1 MRAGFHAPKR
11 LFAGCAFTLWLF
23 FTPAH
28 AQTSESTASLRGVV
42 TNASGGGGLRK
53 AYLLLSPTIGS
64 KGGVSFTAVTNDQG
78 AFAIENIAP
87 GEYRLDVECT
97 GFLETQYGGGSS
109 FGERSVLKLSPG
121 DKLSGIEIKMTPQA
135 VLSGRVLAQ
144 DGDPWPH
151 ARVSI
156 FRVTWK
162 KGKRSVQP
170 ADSTT
175 LSPDVDDRG
184 EFRMAGLAPGSY
196 YVRAEPDQWW
206 EREHRSPAAR
216 QQPTWYPSSPDA
228 ESSTPLILAAGQQS
242 PEIEIRLRSGAGSTF
257 RIRGKVAGLT
267 EIPSPRGDPRM
278 GQRRIWARR
287 ISTEADV
294 EQSPSGNL
302 AADGSFAIP
311 SVPSGSYEIWVAQG
325 TYPPTT
331 LGHATV
337 QVDDRDV
344 EGVSIQLYAPQTLR
358 SNLKIEGSEGT
369 ESPGSLIYLEGT
381 DLLDRWPTARDDGSL
396 EFQEVGVGRYRVRLW
411 DSARPRFYLKSVRYG
426 NEESSD
432 GSFTL
437 VPDGGPLEVVLSARG
452 ARVTGAL
459 LRDGKTTTP
468 RVVLIPDTDDAARRE
483 NLSRSAVFDQNGV
496 FTIKAI
502 APGSYKLYGFESVPD
517 DIWLVPD
524 FLKEVESFGAAFKAA
539 EGDLKTIQLPL
550 VGKAETDRIL
560 AKLGLQN

>member
-1 MRAGFHAPKR
+1 MCAGFHGRKR
-11 LFAGCAFTLWLF
+11 FFAGCAFTLWLF
-23 FTPAH
+23 FTLAQ

-53 AYLLLSPTIGS
+53 AYLRLSPPIGS
-64 KGGVSFTAVTNDQG
+64 KGGVSLTAVTNDQG

-97 GFLETQYGGGSS
+97 GFLDTQYGGGSA
-109 FGERSVLKLSPG
+109 FGERSVLKLSAG
-121 DKLSGIEIKMTPQA
+121 DKLTGIEIKMTPQA
-135 VLSGRVLAQ
+135 VLSGRVLDQ

-151 ARVSI
+151 ANIQVLRV
-156 FRVTWK
+156 VWK
-162 KGKRSVQP
+162 KGKRSLE
-170 ADSTT
+170 AAEASGFWG
-175 LSPDVDDRG
+175 VDDRG
-184 EFRMAGLAPGSY
+184 EFRIAELAPGRY
-196 YVRAEPDQWW
+196 YVRAEPDVYW
-206 EREHRSPAAR
+206 EREHRPPAAR
-216 QQPTWYPSSPDA
+216 QQATWYPSSPDA
-228 ESSTPLILAAGQQS
+228 ESSTPVILAAGQQS

-381 DLLDRWPTARDDGSL
+381 DLLDRWPTTRDDGSL

-432 GSFTL
+432 GGFTL

-459 LRDGKTTTP
+459 LRD
-468 RVVLIPDTDDAARRE
+468 E
-483 NLSRSAVFDQNGV
+483 
-496 FTIKAI
+496 KAQR
-502 APGSYKLYGFESVPD
+502 PEWF
-517 DIWLVPD
+517 
-524 FLKEVESFGAAFKAA
+524 
-539 EGDLKTIQLPL
+539 
-550 VGKAETDRIL
+550 
-560 AKLGLQN
+560 